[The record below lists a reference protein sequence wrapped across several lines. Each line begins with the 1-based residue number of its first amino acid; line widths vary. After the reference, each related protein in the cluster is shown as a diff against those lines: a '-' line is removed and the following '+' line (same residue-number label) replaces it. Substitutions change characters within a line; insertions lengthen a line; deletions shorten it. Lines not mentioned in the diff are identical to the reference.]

1 MPKIY
6 MIVVEKGEKPLE
18 VMLDLKHL
26 PPMPEVSGLWEVGDD
41 VVRWLQSD
49 LPRASRLVKKLAAQ
63 DYDQETRDFLA
74 NLMSLWDAAFSP
86 FEKKDAL
93 FCAMPGR
100 GGFIRS
106 SPDGVASMLEATR
119 NGLNPFE

>member
-1 MPKIY
+1 MAKIY
-6 MIVVEKGEKPLE
+6 VIVVEKGEKPVE
-18 VMLDLKHL
+18 VMLDFKLL
-26 PPMPEVSGLWEVGDD
+26 PPLPEVSCLWEVGDD

-63 DYDQETRDFLA
+63 EYDAEAFNFLA
-74 NLMSLWDAAFSP
+74 NLASLWDAAFSP
-86 FEKKDAL
+86 YEKKDAL
-93 FCAMPGR
+93 FCATPGR